1 MTGMNPRRFHF
12 FLLLFLP
19 VVFGIAIAL
28 LIGWLSF
35 KQHEKEHHALVML
48 QTRDLISQ
56 AQANGLRQQLVD
68 VQLQL
73 ANILKEARAGN
84 ADEGSVYQIHTEI
97 VDSMAGIHEELKRF
111 QEKVDS
117 VEVAHEL
124 KLAMEDFDAYRQ
136 QAISATDIVSIDP
149 GQAGLHID
157 DANFLYLQFSQ
168 HLQNINNS
176 ISRGTLLRMEE
187 GEQRL
192 EAQMRNLIWIGLGL
206 YLIVLLIW
214 GYVTWRIT
222 RSLTSVASILANLS
236 NRTTLTAK
244 DQRDL
249 QHIRGFLLRDL
260 AQAALAFGATMQAQK
275 SAEGELR
282 SEQRQLSLLLQS
294 LPDQVWCKDPQGR
307 YLRCNPRFEVF
318 AGRKAAEIIGRTD
331 DEIFP
336 SADAQMYRLRDQES
350 VNHPGMLVYQEW
362 RSFQDGHRELME
374 IHKIA
379 IFDDEGKLFGVL
391 GVARDIT
398 AQHFAQESL
407 RESEQAL
414 QRTQAVA
421 RIGSWRFDFE
431 FNTLTGSESACRML
445 GIPLGETR
453 TPRQFLAQVWRDDR
467 QMVLQAWSK
476 AIKTGA
482 FDVEHRIQIGE
493 KTKWV
498 RQRAELEFD
507 DGGRPKNAIGMV
519 QDITSFREA
528 TEALRQREIVF
539 STIVGQADSGIL
551 LLDPETLSFIE
562 FNEAAC
568 KHLGYSHE
576 EFSRLTV
583 YDIQGVFTPEDV
595 QSRMQMILE
604 SDGLSFENKHRC
616 KDGSLRDFWLS
627 VKPIE
632 IGQKRLLAAV
642 WNDITERKKV
652 EDDLK
657 RYRNHLEELVAER
670 TVELAEARDAAQAA
684 SRSKSA
690 FLANMSHEIR
700 TPMNAIIGLTHMLR
714 RDSTDPREVQQL
726 DKISGAANHLL
737 NLINDILDF
746 SKIEAGKM
754 SLEPTDFEIDRIIS
768 NACTLIAEKAMAKE
782 LELVADIANL
792 PPWLHGDGLRLS
804 QVLLN
809 FLSNAVKFTERGS
822 IVIRGN
828 VLEESADSFRIRISV
843 QDSGIGMSH
852 EQQSRL
858 FQAFEQAD
866 VSTTR
871 KYGGSGLGLAISRKL
886 IELMGGSI
894 GVSSEP
900 GKGSTFWFEVSLGK
914 VAGLRHR
921 RAHPILP
928 EGTRTLI
935 IDDIEDARTSMVSA
949 LLDLGARPDA
959 VGDGKAAISALL
971 TADEQEDPYQLVLCD
986 WQMPGMDGL
995 EVGRRIQML
1004 GLRQQPTCFL
1014 VSGTL
1019 GAPTENLDKVGFAA
1033 FIAKPMTPSN
1043 LLVALELHQDR
1054 LDNKAESP
1062 DETSLAP
1069 GYVNTEKLQKL
1080 FNGRKVLLAEDNPLN
1095 QEVAMGLL
1103 EDVNLIVDLA
1113 ENGQQAVNMAEARH
1127 YDLILLDIQMPV
1139 MDGLEAA
1146 RIIRTLPGHR
1156 TTPLLAMTANAFKED
1171 KEAAIAAGMNDHITK
1186 PVEPSVLYAILK
1198 HWLIPDTTMDLALA
1212 PSPRALIKGTSA
1224 ERALACLHGLDIGQ
1238 ALQSTLG
1245 NADRLCSLLRKFI
1258 RHHIE
1263 DASKL
1268 EHHLASRDT
1277 ASARLIAHT
1286 LKGSAAT
1293 LGLQDIATLALQI
1306 EQHLLSEQPA
1316 DAFPSL
1322 IDPLRKGLVALQA
1335 ALDEEPAA
1343 TDVHSAARL
1352 SPEELESIR
1361 SGVMVL
1367 RDLIRTDDLAALA
1380 HFNDLQAALTKLAGR
1395 SANRLGSE
1403 LEDFDFAAALS
1414 TLDAIISATFQK

>member
-1 MTGMNPRRFHF
+1 MASRRFHF

-19 VVFGIAIAL
+19 VVIGIAIAL
-28 LIGWLSF
+28 LIGWFSF
-35 KQHEKEHHALVML
+35 KQHEGEHHALVML
-48 QTRDLISQ
+48 QTRDLSSQ
-56 AQANGLRQQLVD
+56 AQANALRQQLVA

-73 ANILKEARAGN
+73 ANILKEARLGN
-84 ADEGSVYQIHTEI
+84 ADEGTVYQVHTRI
-97 VDSMAGIHEELKRF
+97 VDAMATIHEDLKSF
-111 QEKVDS
+111 QANVSTHDVS
-117 VEVAHEL
+117 SDL
-124 KLAMEDFDAYRQ
+124 KLAMGDFDAYRQ
-136 QAISATDIVSIDP
+136 KAISATDIVSIDP
-149 GQAGLHID
+149 SQAGQHID
-157 DANFLYLQFSQ
+157 DANFLYLKFSQ
-168 HLQNINNS
+168 HLQNINSS
-176 ISRGTLLRMEE
+176 IASETLQRIKE

-192 EAQMRNLIWIGLGL
+192 EAQMSDLVWIGLSL

-214 GYVTWRIT
+214 GYITWRIT
-222 RSLTSVASILANLS
+222 RSLTSVADILTNLS
-236 NRTTLTAK
+236 NRTALTAK
-244 DQRDL
+244 DQSDL

-260 AQAALAFGATMQAQK
+260 AQAALAFGATMRAQI

-307 YLRCNPRFEVF
+307 YLRCNPRFEEF
-318 AGRKAAEIIGRTD
+318 AGREAVEIIGHTD
-331 DEIFP
+331 HEIFS
-336 SADAQMYRLRDQES
+336 SADAQMYLARDQES
-350 VNHPGMLVYQEW
+350 VDHPGMLVYQEW
-362 RSFQDGHRELME
+362 RNFRDGHRELME

-379 IFDDEGKLFGVL
+379 IFDDEGELFGVL

-453 TPRQFLAQVWRDDR
+453 RPRQFLFQVWPDDR
-467 QMVLQAWSK
+467 RTIVQAWSS
-476 AIKTGA
+476 AIKTGV
-482 FDVEHRIQIGE
+482 FDVEHRIQVGE

-507 DGGRPKNAIGMV
+507 ESGLPKHAIGMV

-528 TEALRQREIVF
+528 TEALRQREAVF
-539 STIVGQADSGIL
+539 SAIVGQADSGIL
-551 LLDPETLSFIE
+551 LLDPKNLSFIE

-568 KHLGYSHE
+568 KHLGYSHD

-583 YDIQGVFTPEDV
+583 YDIQGVFTPDEV
-595 QSRMQMILE
+595 RSRMRLILD

-652 EDDLK
+652 EDDLL

-700 TPMNAIIGLTHMLR
+700 TPMNAIIGLAYMLR
-714 RDSTDPREVQQL
+714 RDLTDPRQAQQL

-737 NLINDILDF
+737 TLINDILDF

-754 SLEPTDFEIDRIIS
+754 LLEPSDFEIDRVVS
-768 NACTLIAEKAMAKE
+768 NVCTLIAEKAMAKE

-809 FLSNAVKFTERGS
+809 FLSNAVKFTEHGS

-828 VLEESADSFRIRISV
+828 VLEETADAFRIRISV

-852 EQQSRL
+852 EHQSRL

-866 VSTTR
+866 ASTTR

-886 IELMGGSI
+886 IELMGGRI
-894 GVSSEP
+894 GVNSEP

-914 VAGLRHR
+914 VAGLRQR
-921 RAHPILP
+921 SAHPILP

-935 IDDIEDARTSMVSA
+935 IDDIEDARTSMMSA

-971 TADEQEDPYQLVLCD
+971 TADEQDDPYLLVLCD

-1004 GLRQQPTCFL
+1004 GLRHQPTCFL

-1019 GAPTENLDKVGFAA
+1019 GAPTENLDKMGFSA

-1054 LDNKAESP
+1054 LDNKEESP
-1062 DETSLAP
+1062 DEASLAS
-1069 GYVNTEKLQKL
+1069 GYVNTDKLQTL
-1080 FNGRKVLLAEDNPLN
+1080 FAGKKVLLAEDNPLN

-1103 EDVNLIVDLA
+1103 EDVNLVVDLA

-1146 RIIRTLPGHR
+1146 RIIRTLPSHR

-1186 PVEPSVLYAILK
+1186 PVEPSLLYSTLK
-1198 HWLIPDTTMDLALA
+1198 HWLIPDASMDLPRTSA
-1212 PSPRALIKGTSA
+1212 PRALIKGTSA
-1224 ERALACLHGLDIGQ
+1224 ERALACLHGLDIEQ

-1245 NADRLCSLLRKFI
+1245 NAEKLCVLLRKFI
-1258 RHHIE
+1258 HHHAD
-1263 DASKL
+1263 DANKL
-1268 EHHLASRDT
+1268 ELHLSSQDKT
-1277 ASARLIAHT
+1277 SFRLIAHT
-1286 LKGSAAT
+1286 LKGSAST
-1293 LGLQDIATLALQI
+1293 LGLKDIAKLALQ
-1306 EQHLLSEQPA
+1306 
-1316 DAFPSL
+1316 
-1322 IDPLRKGLVALQA
+1322 LV
-1335 ALDEEPAA
+1335 
-1343 TDVHSAARL
+1343 
-1352 SPEELESIR
+1352 
-1361 SGVMVL
+1361 
-1367 RDLIRTDDLAALA
+1367 
-1380 HFNDLQAALTKLAGR
+1380 
-1395 SANRLGSE
+1395 
-1403 LEDFDFAAALS
+1403 
-1414 TLDAIISATFQK
+1414 